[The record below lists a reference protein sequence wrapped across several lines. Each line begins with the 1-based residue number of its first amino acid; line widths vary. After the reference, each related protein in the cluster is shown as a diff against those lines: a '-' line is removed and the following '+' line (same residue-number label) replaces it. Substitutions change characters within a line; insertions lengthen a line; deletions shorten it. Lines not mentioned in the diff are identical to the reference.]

1 MWFLPLFLLILLQQR
16 WKKKKVFKTITN
28 VKSHHPKLM
37 LERKVVDQGNVWAV
51 NYNKLIHYERSK
63 LEESTNKFFSEK
75 IIQKELTVTYYLE
88 KQ

>member
-1 MWFLPLFLLILLQQR
+1 MFSYVISSI
-16 WKKKKVFKTITN
+16 VF
-28 VKSHHPKLM
+28 VDFVAAAYHPKLM

-51 NYNKLIHYERSK
+51 NYNKLMHYERSK

-75 IIQKELTVTYYLE
+75 IIQKGLTVTYYLE

>member
-1 MWFLPLFLLILLQQR
+1 
-16 WKKKKVFKTITN
+16 
-28 VKSHHPKLM
+28 M

-75 IIQKELTVTYYLE
+75 IIQKGLTVTYYLE